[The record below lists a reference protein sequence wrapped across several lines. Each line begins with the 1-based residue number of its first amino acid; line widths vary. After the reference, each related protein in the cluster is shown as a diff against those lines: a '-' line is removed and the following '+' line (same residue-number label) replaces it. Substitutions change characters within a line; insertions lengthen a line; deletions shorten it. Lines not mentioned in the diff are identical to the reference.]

1 MNINQL
7 MEALPLRMVQV
18 KEIQESLN
26 NLKEN
31 NNIVTKFLENNPDI
45 TAKVKGSQVAD
56 YLMMITSDLINKRI
70 PLSVIRNVYDQ
81 YSVIFAIL
89 TLSQGARSTTKKL
102 KNILV
107 DTIANSTKY
116 DLFIKKRVN
125 LSRIS
130 SENDV
135 LEIFWLI
142 PLFCNID
149 LLTKMDTNKFII
161 ETKEVAKKVQQ
172 FVDGYSF
179 FVYGSITGLI
189 KEEYKQFLYESTI
202 ESKK

>member
-1 MNINQL
+1 MNITQL

-18 KEIQESLN
+18 KEIQEALN
-26 NLKEN
+26 MLTEN
-31 NNIVTKFLENNPDI
+31 NNTVAKFLENNPDI
-45 TAKVKGSQVAD
+45 AVKVKGSQVAD
-56 YLMMITSDLINKRI
+56 YLMMVTSSLINKRI
-70 PLSVIRNVYDQ
+70 PLSVTKNVYEQ

-89 TLSQGARSTTKKL
+89 TLAETNKSTRKKL
-102 KNILV
+102 NNILV

-116 DLFIKKRVN
+116 DLFVKKRIN

-149 LLTKMDTNKFII
+149 LLTKMDTNKFIV
-161 ETKEVAKKVQQ
+161 ETKEVAKKVPD
-172 FVDGYSF
+172 FVSGYSF
-179 FVYGSITGLI
+179 FVYSSIAGLV

>member
-45 TAKVKGSQVAD
+45 TSKVKGSQVAD

-89 TLSQGARSTTKKL
+89 TLAQGARSTTKKL

>member
-1 MNINQL
+1 MNITQL
-7 MEALPLRMVQV
+7 IEALPFRMVQV

-26 NLKEN
+26 NLTEN
-31 NNIVTKFLENNPDI
+31 HNTVAKFLENNPDI
-45 TAKVKGSQVAD
+45 AAKVKGSQVAD

-70 PLSVIRNVYDQ
+70 PLNVTKNVYDQ

-89 TLSQGARSTTKKL
+89 TLAQGARSTTKKL

-116 DLFIKKRVN
+116 DLFVKKRVN

-149 LLTKMDTNKFII
+149 LLSKMDTNKFIV
-161 ETKEVAKKVQQ
+161 ETKEVAKKVPQ

-179 FVYGSITGLI
+179 FVYSSVTGLV

>member
-26 NLKEN
+26 ILKEN

-45 TAKVKGSQVAD
+45 TSKVKGSQVAD

-89 TLSQGARSTTKKL
+89 TLAQGARSTTKKL